1 MPTIAVMQKID
12 GERILEALREAGDKL
27 GNSDGEMILDFSAVR
42 RVEPKAIAALEEL
55 AALAEQK
62 KVKLAL
68 RGVNVDV
75 YKVFKLVKLA
85 HRFTFLN

>member
-12 GERILEALREAGDKL
+12 GERILEALHEAGDKL

-55 AALAEQK
+55 AALADQK